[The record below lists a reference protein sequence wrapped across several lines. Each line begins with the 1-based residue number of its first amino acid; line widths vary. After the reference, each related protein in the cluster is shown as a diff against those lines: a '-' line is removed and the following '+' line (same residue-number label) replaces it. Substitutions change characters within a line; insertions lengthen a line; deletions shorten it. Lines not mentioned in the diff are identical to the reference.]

1 MMQPRRYWRNCLDDI
16 CTQIRKQKRDLG
28 RVCFRGS
35 LPTGQKNKLI
45 LVFVEFPAQH
55 PTILHFGGG
64 ATFIQLERFCSSGE

>member
-1 MMQPRRYWRNCLDDI
+1 MQPCRYWGNCLDGI
-16 CTQIRKQKRDLG
+16 CRWIRRNQKSDLG

-45 LVFVEFPAQH
+45 LVSVEFPAQY

-64 ATFIQLERFCSSGE
+64 ATFIQL